1 MEVAR
6 SFRKLIL
13 GNQYIQSR
21 AEFKRTIL
29 TGYLALICIAVNIVY
44 MAVDSHEGHT
54 ILSWLNVFCI
64 AAGASSLFF
73 IRIKKLV
80 AAKLVFFLGVY
91 VVIFAFCAIEPFSTG
106 VSYFFILLAIGSIAL
121 FGIEQWLYGAGLS
134 ILGAGLFLVTIVG
147 GFRLSDSIGFSSDY
161 IAFNFSMNF
170 FSILI
175 TSVLILYF
183 MIDLNH
189 YAEKTLEKKEA
200 ETNEKNK
207 ELTKLNAELDRF
219 VYSVSHDLRSPL
231 ASISGLVYLGQRAE
245 EMDEAKKYFSMI
257 GDRINTQDFFIREII
272 DFYRNSRT
280 DINAENF
287 LLKAQV
293 DEIVS
298 QHSITANSIQYEINI
313 SDRMEIV
320 SDKIRLKS
328 VLGNLIGNAVKYH
341 DITKAQKFIKVSAE
355 RENGHWII
363 VVEDNG
369 QGIGAE
375 HLPKLFDMF
384 YRASADSKGS
394 GLGLF
399 IARETV
405 DKLGGKIHVDSALG
419 KGTRFWFTVAAP
431 AEAEA

>member
-1 MEVAR
+1 MEVAKT
-6 SFRKLIL
+6 FRRFLL
-13 GNQYIQSR
+13 RDQYIPSR
-21 AEFKRTIL
+21 AEFKRIIL
-29 TGYLALICIAVNIVY
+29 TGYLALISITVNVLY
-44 MAVDSHEGHT
+44 MSLDSHAGHS
-54 ILSWLNVFCI
+54 ILSWLNVGCI
-64 AAGASSLFF
+64 LLCLAALLL
-73 IRIKKLV
+73 IRLKHHV
-80 AAKLVFFLGVY
+80 AAKLIMFLSVY
-91 VVIFAFCAIEPFSTG
+91 AVIFAFCAIEPFETG
-106 VSYFFILLAIGSIAL
+106 VAFFFVLLAVGAIAL
-121 FGIEQWLYGAGLS
+121 FGIEQWPYAAGLS
-134 ILGAGLFLVTIVG
+134 VLGAILFLIIAVG
-147 GFRLSDSIGFSSDY
+147 EFSLGTMEFSVDY
-161 IAFNFSMNF
+161 ISYNYIMNF
-170 FSILI
+170 FVILVTAI
-175 TSVLILYF
+175 VILYF

-189 YAEKTLEKKEA
+189 YAERSLEKKEA
-200 ETNEKNK
+200 ETDGKNK

-245 EMDEAKKYFSMI
+245 DIDEAKKYFTMI

-280 DINAENF
+280 DINAEKF

-293 DEIVS
+293 DEIVN
-298 QHSITANSIQYEINI
+298 QHSITTNSIQYEINI
-313 SDRMEIV
+313 SERMEIV

-363 VVEDNG
+363 AVEDNG

-431 AEAEA
+431 AEAQA